1 MGKWIIIISIA
12 VLAIVA
18 GCTTDPEMA
27 TFTIT
32 IEVLPGSTTP
42 IAPLAWAVHSGDNP
56 LYTPDTMD
64 RINGLEALAEDGDP
78 STVAASLMSLS
89 EVAMS
94 GSASIPVGMGSPAP
108 AGPGESYSFNFSA
121 TEGEMLAFATMF
133 VQSNDLFYGPAISSI
148 DLFPGGNPVSGD
160 ITGQINLYDAGTE
173 VNEEPGVGPNQA
185 PRQTGPNTGP
195 DENGSV
201 LLISDVSDGFTYPA
215 VADIIKVTVTAMQ

>member
-1 MGKWIIIISIA
+1 
-12 VLAIVA
+12 
-18 GCTTDPEMA
+18 
-27 TFTIT
+27 
-32 IEVLPGSTTP
+32 
-42 IAPLAWAVHSGDNP
+42 
-56 LYTPDTMD
+56 
-64 RINGLEALAEDGDP
+64 
-78 STVAASLMSLS
+78 
-89 EVAMS
+89 
-94 GSASIPVGMGSPAP
+94 
-108 AGPGESYSFNFSA
+108 
-121 TEGEMLAFATMF
+121 MLAFATMF

-173 VNEEPGVGPNQA
+173 VNEEPGIGPNQA